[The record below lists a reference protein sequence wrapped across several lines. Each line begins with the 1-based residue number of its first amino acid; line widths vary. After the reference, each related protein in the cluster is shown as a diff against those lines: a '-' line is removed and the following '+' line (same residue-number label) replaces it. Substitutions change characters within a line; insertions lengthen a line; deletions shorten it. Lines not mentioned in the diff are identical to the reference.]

1 LAQFHVFIEEGN
13 METGDTSRQPLV
25 RPYRRLRD
33 DPKFWELKKVI
44 EDLPSDKIERLK
56 NRLQELEDEC

>member
-1 LAQFHVFIEEGN
+1 